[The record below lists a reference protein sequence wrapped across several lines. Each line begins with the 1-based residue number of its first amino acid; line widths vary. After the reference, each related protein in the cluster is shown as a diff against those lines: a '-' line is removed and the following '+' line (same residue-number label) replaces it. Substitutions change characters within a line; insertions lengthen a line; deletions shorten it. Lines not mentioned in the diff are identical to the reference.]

1 MVRLGER
8 EREREREIANEDFYA
23 AKKYTKACN
32 VNVDNPVISKLVK
45 ANSSKPLN
53 AYLDKL

>member
-8 EREREREIANEDFYA
+8 DREREIANEDFYA

-45 ANSSKPLN
+45 TNSSKPLN